1 VKNLIKLS
9 SKNIFSV
16 DTRGKPMN
24 RSTFYNQISKNIHR
38 GNELRDMANIGFYK
52 AGQLL
57 VKAKKE
63 LGNEFGKL
71 KKQLANDGLH
81 EKQQERYMAIAK
93 NPDIKLLYNKLPP
106 EWTFWEKLTR
116 LIEQDEKNGT
126 NNFQK
131 VKHLIDPNAKW
142 KSIEHSL
149 GKNERLAGGNRSRVN
164 ERDNRTEIFGFEYDF
179 KVATK
184 KHKDEFIQFEKE
196 VKKLAS
202 KFKFIK
208 LKEKNYLDDAK
219 DILNEDRS
227 KTKDDTTKEEVKSKM
242 RSYNPKKKIDL

>member
-1 VKNLIKLS
+1 
-9 SKNIFSV
+9 
-16 DTRGKPMN
+16 
-24 RSTFYNQISKNIHR
+24 
-38 GNELRDMANIGFYK
+38 
-52 AGQLL
+52 LL

-116 LIEQDEKNGT
+116 LIEQDQKNGT

>member
-1 VKNLIKLS
+1 
-9 SKNIFSV
+9 
-16 DTRGKPMN
+16 M
-24 RSTFYNQISKNIHR
+24 YNQSILTLTEYI
-38 GNELRDMANIGFYK
+38 
-52 AGQLL
+52 
-57 VKAKKE
+57 
-63 LGNEFGKL
+63 LGKH
-71 KKQLANDGLH
+71 Q
-81 EKQQERYMAIAK
+81 
-93 NPDIKLLYNKLPP
+93 KLL
-106 EWTFWEKLTR
+106 
-116 LIEQDEKNGT
+116 
-126 NNFQK
+126 
-131 VKHLIDPNAKW
+131 
-142 KSIEHSL
+142 
-149 GKNERLAGGNRSRVN
+149 GGVRSRLN

-184 KHKDEFIQFEKE
+184 KHKNDFIQFEKE